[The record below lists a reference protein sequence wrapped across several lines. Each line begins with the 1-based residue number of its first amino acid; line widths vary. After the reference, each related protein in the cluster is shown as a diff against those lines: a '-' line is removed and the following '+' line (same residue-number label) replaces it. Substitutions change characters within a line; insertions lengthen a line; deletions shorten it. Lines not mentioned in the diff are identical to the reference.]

1 MKKSIYIVILAVL
14 PLFFA
19 SCDKEIDKFDN
30 STNYIYFGIPFVQ
43 DQYGRDTKTRV
54 DSLSHSFAMDAIDVT
69 TYTFRIAVNTI
80 GLASA
85 EDRNYTVKVLENESN
100 VTSDDWEATS
110 IANTIM
116 KSGIISDTLD
126 LVVKKSDALSN
137 GWRHIVLQLEA
148 NEHFLLGPD
157 SLRTLKISFSNI
169 VTPPSWWDTWKGYF
183 GEFNREKYVKWR
195 EIYYLGA
202 DPNVDDNGKQLYW
215 DNMPKYPYSA
225 NSTKAFIQI
234 LKVYF
239 LEHEV
244 YPDGDTTKPR
254 ILLP

>member
-1 MKKSIYIVILAVL
+1 MKKSIYIVILSLL

-19 SCDKEIDKFDN
+19 SCDKDIDKFDN

-54 DSLSHSFAMDAIDVT
+54 DSISHSFAMDAMGVE

-80 GLASA
+80 GLASP
-85 EDRNYTVKVLENESN
+85 EDRNYTVKVLEKESN
-100 VTSDDWEATS
+100 VTSDDWEANS

-116 KSGIISDTLD
+116 KSGSITDTLE
-126 LVVKKSDALSN
+126 LVVKKSDVLSKE
-137 GWRHIVLQLEA
+137 WRHMVLELKA

-157 SLRTLKISFSNI
+157 SLRTLKVSFSNI
-169 VTPPSWWDTWKGYF
+169 VTPPAWWNNWKSLF
-183 GEFNREKYVKWR
+183 GDFNREKYAKWR

-202 DPNVDDNGKQLYW
+202 DPNVDDDGKQLYW
-215 DNMPKYPYSA
+215 DNMPEYPYWA
-225 NSTKAFIQI
+225 NSTKAFVQI

-244 YPDGDTTKPR
+244 YPDGDTSKPR